1 MAANAVCAINVKPIA
16 SGCVV
21 VIKIVL
27 IMIIIKMMV
36 KISENSLFKIVTL
49 EVIDA

>member
-1 MAANAVCAINVKPIA
+1 
-16 SGCVV
+16 
-21 VIKIVL
+21 VL

-49 EVIDA
+49 EVIDAWLVFLKI